1 MDVAWLVP
9 ANSDGYTQNSVP
21 SPVRNC
27 LVGLSIASVRIE
39 CHDARPGKADE
50 PMSSGACASHI
61 HWTEHVGPRTTP
73 GRTEG
78 DPMGQA
84 SDVVNRFYEVTNAR
98 RAQDLAPLV
107 RDDVT
112 LVGPLMQAA
121 GAAEYLAMNE
131 QLLGFHAGTRMLRQ
145 FEDGDDVCSIYEL
158 DMKTPSGGSLTLA
171 MADWIRVEDGRIVSQ
186 RIYFDPRGFAQAF
199 SM

>member
-1 MDVAWLVP
+1 
-9 ANSDGYTQNSVP
+9 
-21 SPVRNC
+21 
-27 LVGLSIASVRIE
+27 
-39 CHDARPGKADE
+39 
-50 PMSSGACASHI
+50 
-61 HWTEHVGPRTTP
+61 
-73 GRTEG
+73 
-78 DPMGQA
+78 MGQA